1 MEFKTDDF
9 GGARFIVPD
18 KPTVFQLAD
27 YDSRRYEL
35 KGLPSVVVLWDM
47 AKALIDE
54 WDCDALP
61 DINTNLSDITEN
73 AANVVKIIE
82 WAGTLVAA
90 YRRDLDAISKNS

>member
-9 GGARFIVPD
+9 GGARFTVPD

-35 KGLPSVVVLWDM
+35 KGYPTVILLWEM

-54 WDCDALP
+54 WESDSLP
-61 DINTNLSDITEN
+61 DHNSNLREISEDANN
-73 AANVVKIIE
+73 ATAIVEWTGTVVS
-82 WAGTLVAA
+82 AF
-90 YRRDLDAISKNS
+90 RRSLDAISKNS